1 MNLDSRVFSAV
12 ASIIKSLRLLA
23 DATRLR
29 LLLLLEQ
36 AELTVAEI
44 QEILNMGQS
53 RISTHLA
60 QLKRAGLVQDRRA
73 GKNMYYGLVPGDDPT
88 DATRARLR
96 EIVTASAKEIAESV
110 TDRTALGLVLRKRED
125 RAREYFNRLAGKFG
139 RSYCPGRSW
148 QGMAHMLLGLMPPMV
163 IADLG
168 AGEGTLS
175 QLLARKAQRIIAV
188 DNSEKMVE
196 FGSTL
201 AKEHGFTNLEYRLGD
216 IQAPPIEPG
225 SVDLAVFSQALHHA
239 AQPAKAL
246 AAAHGI
252 LRAEGRIVILD
263 LLSHNFEQARELYAD
278 LWLGFSE
285 LELHQMLEGS
295 GFEDIEI
302 SVVSREEQSPHL
314 QTVLATAQ
322 KGR

>member
-1 MNLDSRVFSAV
+1 MP
-12 ASIIKSLRLLA
+12 SIIKSLRLLA

-44 QEILNMGQS
+44 QEILSMGQS

-60 QLKRAGLVQDRRA
+60 QLKRAGLVIDRRA
-73 GKNMYYGLVPGDDPT
+73 GKHIYYGLAPSDDPT
-88 DATRARLR
+88 DPARARLR
-96 EIVTASAKEIAESV
+96 EIVTASAKEIPESV
-110 TDRTALGLVLRKRED
+110 TDRVALGLVLRKRED

-148 QGMAHMLLGLMPPMV
+148 QGMAHMLLGLLPPMV

-175 QLLARKAQRIIAV
+175 QLMARTARHVIAV

-196 FGSTL
+196 FGAAL
-201 AKEHGFTNLEYRLGD
+201 AREHGFANLEYRLGD
-216 IQAPPIEPG
+216 IQSPPIEQD
-225 SVDLAVFSQALHHA
+225 SVDLAIFSQALHHA
-239 AQPAKAL
+239 AQPARAV

-252 LRAEGRIVILD
+252 VKPGGRVVILD
-263 LLSHNFEQARELYAD
+263 LLAHNFEQARELYAD

-285 LELHQMLEGS
+285 LELHQLLEGG
-295 GFEDIEI
+295 GFEEI
-302 SVVSREEQSPHL
+302 QVSAVSREEQSPHL
-314 QTVLATAQ
+314 QTLLATAR
-322 KGR
+322 KR

>member
-1 MNLDSRVFSAV
+1 MP
-12 ASIIKSLRLLA
+12 SIIKSLRLLA

-44 QEILNMGQS
+44 QEILSMGQS

-60 QLKRAGLVQDRRA
+60 QLKRAGLVIDRRA
-73 GKNMYYGLVPGDDPT
+73 GKHIYYGLMPADDP
-88 DATRARLR
+88 AEPSRARLR
-96 EIVTASAKEIAESV
+96 EIVAASAKEIPESA
-110 TDRTALGLVLRKRED
+110 TDRVALELVLRKRED

-148 QGMAHMLLGLMPPMV
+148 QALAHMLLGLMPAMV

-175 QLLARKAQRIIAV
+175 QLMARTARQVIAV

-196 FGSTL
+196 FGATL
-201 AKEHGFTNLEYRLGD
+201 AREHGYANLEYRLGD
-216 IQAPPIEPG
+216 MQTPPIAAG
-225 SVDLAVFSQALHHA
+225 SVDLAIFSQALHHA
-239 AQPAKAL
+239 SQPARAIS
-246 AAAHGI
+246 AAHTI
-252 LRAEGRIVILD
+252 LKPGGRLVVLD
-263 LLSHNFEQARELYAD
+263 LLAHGFEQARELYAD

-285 LELHQMLEGS
+285 LQLHQLLEGA
-295 GFEDIEI
+295 GFEAVEVA
-302 SVVSREEQSPHL
+302 VVAREEQSPHL
-314 QTVLATAQ
+314 QTVLATARR
-322 KGR
+322 K

>member
-1 MNLDSRVFSAV
+1 MS
-12 ASIIKSLRLLA
+12 SIVKSLRLLA

-44 QEILNMGQS
+44 QEILAMGQS
-53 RISTHLA
+53 RISAHLA
-60 QLKRAGLVQDRRA
+60 QLKRAGLVQSRRA
-73 GKNMYYGLVPGDDPT
+73 GKHIYYGLAPVTDTADPT
-88 DATRARLR
+88 RTRLR
-96 EIVTASAKEIAESV
+96 EIVAASAKEIAESA
-110 TDRTALGLVLRKRED
+110 TDRVALGLVLRKRED

-148 QGMAHMLLGLMPPMV
+148 QGMAHMLLGLLPPMV

-175 QLLARKAQRIIAV
+175 QLLARTARRVIAV

-196 FGSTL
+196 FGASL
-201 AKEHGFTNLEYRLGD
+201 AREHGFVNLEYRLGD
-216 IQAPPIEPG
+216 IQSPPIEAG

-239 AQPAKAL
+239 ALPARAV

-252 LRAEGRIVILD
+252 LKPGGRVVILD
-263 LLSHNFEQARELYAD
+263 LLAHNFEQARELYAD

-285 LELHQMLEGS
+285 LELHQLLEGA
-295 GFEDIEI
+295 GFAGVEI
-302 SVVSREEQSPHL
+302 SVVSREEKSPYL
-314 QTVLATAQ
+314 QTLLATAR
-322 KGR
+322 KG

>member
-1 MNLDSRVFSAV
+1 MP
-12 ASIIKSLRLLA
+12 SIIKSLRLLA

-44 QEILNMGQS
+44 QEVLNMGQS

-60 QLKRAGLVQDRRA
+60 QLKRAGLVSDRRA
-73 GKNMYYGLVPGDDPT
+73 GKHIYYGLAPADDSADP
-88 DATRARLR
+88 ARARLR
-96 EIVTASAKEIAESV
+96 EIVAASAKEIAESA
-110 TDRTALGLVLRKRED
+110 TDRIALSLILRKRED

-148 QGMAHMLLGLMPPMV
+148 QGMAHMLLGLLPPMI

-175 QLLARKAQRIIAV
+175 QLLARTARKVIAV

-196 FGSTL
+196 FGASL
-201 AKEHGFTNLEYRLGD
+201 AREHGFTNLEYRLGD
-216 IQAPPIEPG
+216 IQSPPIEAD
-225 SVDLAVFSQALHHA
+225 SVDLAIFSQALHHA
-239 AQPAKAL
+239 SQPARAM

-252 LRAEGRIVILD
+252 LKPGGRVVVLD
-263 LLSHNFEQARELYAD
+263 LLSHGFEQARELYAD

-285 LELHQMLEGS
+285 LDLHQMLESS
-295 GFEDIEI
+295 GFTNIDVA
-302 SVVSREEQSPHL
+302 VVSREEQSPHL
-314 QTVLATAQ
+314 QTVLATGW
-322 KGR
+322 KL

>member
-1 MNLDSRVFSAV
+1 M

-44 QEILNMGQS
+44 QEILSMGQS

-73 GKNMYYGLVPGDDPT
+73 GKNIYYGLAPGDDAT
-88 DATRARLR
+88 DPARARLR
-96 EIVTASAKEIAESV
+96 EIVAASAKEIIESA

-125 RAREYFNRLAGKFG
+125 RARDYFNRLAGKFG

-148 QGMAHMLLGLMPPMV
+148 QSTAHMLFGLLPPMV

-175 QLLARKAQRIIAV
+175 QLLARTAKQVLAI

-196 FGSTL
+196 FGSAL
-201 AKEHGFTNLEYRLGD
+201 AQEHGFNNLEYRLGD
-216 IQAPPIEPG
+216 IQAPPIDAG
-225 SVDLAVFSQALHHA
+225 SIDLAIFSQALHHA
-239 AQPAKAL
+239 AQPAKAI
-246 AAAHGI
+246 AAAHII
-252 LRAEGRIVILD
+252 LKPGGRLVILD

-285 LELHQMLEGS
+285 VELHQMLEAS
-295 GFEDIEI
+295 GFSDIEVSI
-302 SVVSREEQSPHL
+302 VSREEQNPHL
-314 QTVLATAQ
+314 QTVLATAHR
-322 KGR
+322 G

>member
-1 MNLDSRVFSAV
+1 MP
-12 ASIIKSLRLLA
+12 SIIQSLRLLA

-44 QEILNMGQS
+44 QEVLNMGQS

-73 GKNMYYGLVPGDDPT
+73 GKNIYYGLAQVDV
-88 DATRARLR
+88 DAASERRLR
-96 EIVTASAKEIAESV
+96 EIVAASAKEIPESA
-110 TDRTALGLVLRKRED
+110 TDRVALGLVLRKRED

-148 QGMAHMLLGLMPPMV
+148 QGLAHMLLGLLPAMV

-175 QLLARKAQRIIAV
+175 QLLARTARQVIAV
-188 DNSEKMVE
+188 DYSEKMVE
-196 FGSTL
+196 FGSAL
-201 AKEHGFTNLEYRLGD
+201 AREHGFANLEYRLGD
-216 IQAPPIEPG
+216 MQSPPIAAG
-225 SVDLAVFSQALHHA
+225 SVDLAIFSQALHHA
-239 AQPAKAL
+239 SQPERAIS
-246 AAAHGI
+246 AAHAI
-252 LRAEGRIVILD
+252 LKPGGRLVVLD
-263 LLSHNFEQARELYAD
+263 LLAHGFEQARELYAD

-285 LELHQMLEGS
+285 LELHQFLERA
-295 GFEDIEI
+295 GFEGIEV
-302 SVVSREEQSPHL
+302 SVVAREEQSPHL
-314 QTVLATAQ
+314 QTVLATAC
-322 KGR
+322 RR